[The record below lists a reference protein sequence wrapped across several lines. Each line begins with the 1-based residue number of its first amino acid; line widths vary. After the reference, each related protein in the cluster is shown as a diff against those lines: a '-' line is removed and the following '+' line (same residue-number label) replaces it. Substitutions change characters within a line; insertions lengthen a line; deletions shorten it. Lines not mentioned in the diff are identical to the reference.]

1 MNDIIHLLPDA
12 VANQI
17 AAGEVVQ
24 RPASAVK
31 ELLENAVDAGARH
44 IQLII
49 KDAGRT
55 LIQVVDDGKGMS
67 FNDARLCFE
76 RHATSKISCADDLFA
91 IRTKGFRGE
100 ALASIAA
107 IAQVELKTR
116 RPENETATR
125 VVIEGSEIKEH
136 SLTVAPAGTSIAV
149 NNLFFNVPARRNF
162 LKSDATE
169 FANIEE
175 EFNRVVL
182 VHPDIAFTLYHNGK
196 MVLQLPAGN
205 LKQRITGVFGT
216 AFNDKIFPIEQETN
230 FMKIGGF
237 LGKPEHT
244 KKKRSEQ
251 YLFINHRFVK
261 SSSLNFAI
269 ESAYTQ
275 LVPEGQH
282 PPYFI
287 YIEINPAT
295 VDVNISPTKVEVKLQ
310 DDRLVF
316 GFLNAAVK
324 KAIGEFSLVPQ
335 LDFDYDKDLDPGNV
349 PEGMPV
355 KAPTVGLDPNYNPFR
370 SIGSTHKAS
379 FGGGS
384 GYSAPQRPSGL
395 SQDWDSF
402 LSNIKQTE
410 MNAPMSDQPTQ
421 MQLIDEPVSE
431 TITAEAFMP
440 AYRKYLLVKA
450 SGRLLII
457 NIYRA
462 NERII
467 YESYLT
473 ALKETPVVVQQS
485 LFPETVTLTAA
496 QGELLNELKDE
507 FKRLGYE
514 IEPMSSTNF
523 AINGTPVNE
532 EVTDIQTLI
541 KTIIDDYKS
550 NRMNRMME
558 TEKNLAMCMARQ
570 RRSSI
575 KPITTL
581 EEANTLLQRLFGCLV
596 PTLSPSGKK
605 IYEEV
610 GETVIENLLK

>member
-31 ELLENAVDAGARH
+31 ELLENAVDAGACH

-91 IRTKGFRGE
+91 IQTKGFRGE

-116 RPENETATR
+116 RPEDETATR
-125 VVIEGSEIKEH
+125 VVIEGSQIKEH
-136 SLTVAPAGTSIAV
+136 GITAAPYGTSVAV

-175 EFNRVVL
+175 EFYRVAL
-182 VHPDIAFTLYHNGK
+182 VHPDLAFTLYHNGK
-196 MVLQLPAGN
+196 VVLQLQAGN
-205 LKQRITGVFGT
+205 LKQRITGIFGT
-216 AFNDKIFPIEQETN
+216 AFNDKLFPIQQETD
-230 FMKIGGF
+230 FMKISGF
-237 LGKPEHT
+237 LGKPESA

-275 LVPEGQH
+275 LVPEGH
-282 PPYFI
+282 HSPYFV
-287 YIEINPAT
+287 YIEVNPAT

-349 PEGMPV
+349 PAGMPV

-370 SIGSTHKAS
+370 SNGSTHKVS
-379 FGGGS
+379 FGGGG

-402 LSNIKQTE
+402 LSDIKQTE
-410 MNAPMSDQPTQ
+410 VQTPASDQATQ
-421 MQLIDEPVSE
+421 MQLMDEPASE
-431 TITAEAFMP
+431 TMAAEAFMP
-440 AYRKYLLVKA
+440 VYRKYLLVKT
-450 SGRLLII
+450 GGKLLLI

-462 NERII
+462 HERII
-467 YESYLT
+467 YESYLN

-485 LFPETVTLTAA
+485 LFPETITLTAA
-496 QGELLNELKDE
+496 QGELLNELKGE
-507 FKRLGYE
+507 FLKLGYE
-514 IEPMSSTNF
+514 IEPMSATNF
-523 AINGTPVNE
+523 AINGTPVDE
-532 EVTDIQTLI
+532 EIGDLQELI
-541 KTIIDDYKS
+541 EGIIDDYRS

-558 TEKNLAMCMARQ
+558 TEKNLALCMARQ
-570 RRSSI
+570 RRSAI

-581 EEANTLLQRLFGCLV
+581 EETNSLLQQLSACLV

-605 IYEEV
+605 VFEV
-610 GETVIENLLK
+610 IGEGNLEIFLK